1 MKINTNLQL
10 RLAIL
15 GASLVPILIFLACTG
30 LLKMGCLS
38 AFLIAA
44 AAALFAVYIAAGM
57 VITGLVVPMTKVSA
71 SVKCFISADYK
82 LEAAIPKEGWA
93 ESERLISSVNR
104 LMLELSAYRAFQLN
118 QVLEERGKAEALIE
132 TITDGVVLVD
142 DRGGLI
148 YSNDAAL
155 QLLGIPKRTPDV
167 VLPASVKNAFFSA
180 SIKEIMESREICL
193 KMDVDVGVP
202 GEDYDISRSYR
213 VTARQFLSATLK
225 RPGRVIVIRDVT
237 VEKEIESSRETFFHM
252 ITHDMRAP
260 LTSIQGYAQMLGKY
274 TESSPEGT
282 KFLKVILR
290 AANRLNGMIAD
301 ILNTIKLEH
310 GEMKL
315 RTEVI
320 DASALCGRVSEI
332 HEPLAARKG
341 IKFSVSPPPAAITFA
356 GDMGLLERV
365 ITNLVGN
372 SLKFTPAGGSVSISC
387 RQVAEDV
394 IFSVEDTGPGV
405 PEAQRSEIFKK
416 YSQMEEHKYMGFG
429 LGLAMCKMAVELHKG
444 RIWVESEVGK
454 GSRFIFS
461 IPLHG
466 LTTEETPAA

>member
-1 MKINTNLQL
+1 MKINTTTHL
-10 RLAIL
+10 RLLIL
-15 GASLVPILIFLACTG
+15 GTSLLPV
-30 LLKMGCLS
+30 LLFFICAAGFKIGYLY
-38 AFLIAA
+38 ALLIAA
-44 AAALFAVYIAAGM
+44 AAALAAVFFAAGQIMAGLAAPM
-57 VITGLVVPMTKVSA
+57 VKVSS
-71 SVKCFISADYK
+71 SVKCFITADYK
-82 LEAAIPKEGWA
+82 LEAAIHKEGWPEA
-93 ESERLISSVNR
+93 ESLISSVNR

-132 TITDGVVLVD
+132 TIVDGVLLVD
-142 DRGGLI
+142 DRGFLI
-148 YSNDAAL
+148 YSNDTAL
-155 QLLGIPKRTPDV
+155 QLLGIPKRAPDV
-167 VLPASVKNAFFSA
+167 VLPASVKNNFFA
-180 SIKEIMESREICL
+180 AAIKDIMESREICL

-202 GEDYDISRSYR
+202 GEDYDISRSFR
-213 VTARQFLSATLK
+213 ITARQFLSATLK

-290 AANRLNGMIAD
+290 AAHRLNGMIAD

-315 RTEVI
+315 RTEEI
-320 DASALCGRVSEI
+320 DASALCARVSET
-332 HEPLAARKG
+332 HEPLAARKN
-341 IKFSVSPPPAAITFA
+341 ITFSVVPPPAAITFT

-365 ITNLVGN
+365 ISNLVGN
-372 SLKFTPAGGSVSISC
+372 SLKFTPAGGTVSISC
-387 RQVAEDV
+387 REVSGEAV
-394 IFSVEDTGPGV
+394 FTVEDTGPGI
-405 PEAQRSEIFKK
+405 PEDQRGEIFKK

-454 GSRFIFS
+454 GSRFIFA

-466 LTTEETPAA
+466 VYPGEAPAA